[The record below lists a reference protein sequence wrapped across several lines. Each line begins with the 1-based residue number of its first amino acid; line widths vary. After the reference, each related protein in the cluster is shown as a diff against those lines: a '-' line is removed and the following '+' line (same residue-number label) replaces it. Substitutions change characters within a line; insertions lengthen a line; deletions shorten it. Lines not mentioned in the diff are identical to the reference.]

1 MVDKETKKR
10 PRRSDVDKHNDGAGT
25 RFQSLEKRL
34 ADFIERFDA
43 MTEEMLAIKKQ
54 QEDLIKLIK
63 EKVKK

>member
-1 MVDKETKKR
+1 
-10 PRRSDVDKHNDGAGT
+10 VDKHNDGAGT